1 VETLSNLESFVRS
14 AESSSF
20 SAAARRLALTPAAVS
35 RNVAQLERNLGV
47 RLFQRT
53 TRGLTL
59 TEAGERFLNSV
70 GAGLDGIQGAIAEVT
85 AKAGEPAGVLK
96 LSMAPG
102 FGRRHVLPLMPA
114 FMARYP
120 ALTLDLNVENRR
132 VDLVAGGFDAAI
144 GGGFE
149 LSPGVVARE
158 LMPAHGVLVA
168 SPAYL
173 KGRKLPVTPADLAD
187 LDAIVMRSP
196 QSGRAK
202 SWDMRNR
209 AGDGMSAVLRPR
221 VFLNDPDAIRTAAW
235 AGMGVA
241 MLAMTDLGTHLESGE
256 LQRVLPDWYLD
267 IGAISLYFTSQK
279 LMPAKTRAFVDFMT
293 EAFREQKMA
302 ERYSAV

>member
-1 VETLSNLESFVRS
+1 
-14 AESSSF
+14 
-20 SAAARRLALTPAAVS
+20 
-35 RNVAQLERNLGV
+35 
-47 RLFQRT
+47 
-53 TRGLTL
+53 
-59 TEAGERFLNSV
+59 
-70 GAGLDGIQGAIAEVT
+70 
-85 AKAGEPAGVLK
+85 
-96 LSMAPG
+96 
-102 FGRRHVLPLMPA
+102 MPA

-120 ALTLDLNVENRR
+120 ALTLDVNVENRR

-144 GGGFE
+144 GGGFD
-149 LSPGVVARE
+149 LAPGVVARE

-173 KGRKLPVTPADLAD
+173 KGRKPPATPADLAD

-202 SWDMRNR
+202 SWEMRNR

-221 VFLNDPDAIRTAAW
+221 VFLNDPDAIRTAALM
-235 AGMGVA
+235 GMGVA

-302 ERYSAV
+302 ERYSAI